1 MAVHCICWLLQLLHL
16 LVLQNLVLVGKLCQ
30 RLRVL

>member
-1 MAVHCICWLLQLLHL
+1 MAIHGIYWLLQLL
-16 LVLQNLVLVGKLCQ
+16 VLQDLILIGNLCQ